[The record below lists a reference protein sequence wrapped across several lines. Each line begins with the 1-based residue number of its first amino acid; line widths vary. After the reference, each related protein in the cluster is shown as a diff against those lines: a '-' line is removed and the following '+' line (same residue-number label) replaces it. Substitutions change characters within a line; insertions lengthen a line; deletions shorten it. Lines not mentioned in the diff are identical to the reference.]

1 MDLWQETCAQY
12 WPSVGDSRVFDE
24 FVVEIQ
30 NEVEYP
36 GFFER
41 TLEKVMSNLPCAH
54 RYFIVLIF
62 DEFFCVLSL
71 LLTFSIIVQFYVINM

>member
-1 MDLWQETCAQY
+1 MQY
-12 WPSVGDSRVFDE
+12 WPSVGDSRVFAE

-41 TLEKVMSNLPCAH
+41 TLSVTEKVMSSIRFATYSCAKFNEII
-54 RYFIVLIF
+54 FIL
-62 DEFFCVLSL
+62 
-71 LLTFSIIVQFYVINM
+71 